1 MNTGFAHSVL
11 ILCWLASCM
20 HTALASAPKVLHINA
35 RSRIAVPGPEGQFKV
50 INTRQHW
57 NPEET
62 AIIVCDMWDRHW
74 CAGATRRVG
83 QMAPRMNAV
92 VKQARQA
99 GVLIVHAPS
108 GVLPPY
114 HDHPAYL
121 RGQTELETLD
131 LPQGIQQWC
140 QGLDSEDKTLWPI
153 NQSDGGCDDH
163 PACKQGSPWRRQI
176 DSIHIADSDLIS
188 DSGAVIWR
196 VFARRNIQN
205 VILMGVHTNMCVI
218 GRPFGLRNM
227 KRAGK
232 NVVLCRDLTDTMYNS
247 RMKPQ
252 VNHFSGTDLIVAYI
266 ERYVCPSILSTDITG
281 QAPYRFPGDKR
292 ARVVFLSAEG
302 EYGANQT
309 LPTLAHELTIKYGLS
324 CELLQG
330 LAQRKGPDRH
340 YLPNMQA
347 LAHADLVV
355 LFARRRALP
364 EAQMQQLK
372 DYLVHKKP
380 LIAIRT
386 SSHAFA
392 PRGTE
397 VLEGYAQWPDF
408 DNEVLGCDYKGYPH
422 GETRAQVA
430 PEARQHPI
438 MQGIKGPFQIRETM
452 YRSSPLGPNAQVLML
467 GQCVTGTGYD
477 TRFHINPDRPEPPQP
492 VAWTNDYHGA
502 RIFSTSMGSDQAA
515 FKQDWYRQ
523 MLVNAIFWALDRP
536 VPETRQ

>member
-1 MNTGFAHSVL
+1 MYSRLSRSAL
-11 ILCWLASCM
+11 ILCWLASCI
-20 HTALASAPKVLHINA
+20 HAALPSDAQVLHINA
-35 RSRIAVPGPEGQFKV
+35 RSHVAVPDHQGQFSV
-50 INTRQHW
+50 INARESW
-57 NPEET
+57 NPAHT
-62 AIIVCDMWDRHW
+62 AIIICDMWNQHW
-74 CAGATRRVG
+74 CVGATRRVA

-99 GVLIVHAPS
+99 GVFIVHAPS
-108 GVLPPY
+108 GVLAPY
-114 HDHPAYL
+114 KEHPAFL
-121 RGQTELETLD
+121 RGQEESASID
-131 LPQGIQQWC
+131 LPQGIQQWS
-140 QGLDSEDKTLWPI
+140 QGLASEDKTQWPI
-153 NQSDGGCDDH
+153 DQSDGGCDDH

-176 DSIHIADSDLIS
+176 ASISIADSDLIS

-196 VFARRNIQN
+196 VFARRNIEN

-227 KRAGK
+227 KGAGK

-252 VNHFSGTDLIVAYI
+252 VNHFSGTDLIVEYI
-266 ERYVCPSILSTDITG
+266 ERYVCPTILSTDITG

-302 EYGANQT
+302 EYGANRT
-309 LPTLAHELTIKYGLS
+309 LPALGHELTIKYGLS
-324 CELLQG
+324 CEVLQG
-330 LAQRKGPDRH
+330 LAQRKGPDRN

-372 DYLVHKKP
+372 AYLAQKKP

-392 PRGTE
+392 LRGAETP
-397 VLEGYAQWPDF
+397 EGYAQWPAF

-422 GETRAQVA
+422 GETRTHVV
-430 PEARQHPI
+430 PGARKHPI
-438 MQGIKGPFQIRETM
+438 MHGIKGPFQIRETM
-452 YRSSPLGPNAQVLML
+452 YRSSPLGPSCQVLML
-467 GQCVTGTGYD
+467 GQSVSGAGD
-477 TRFHINPDRPEPPQP
+477 DRRFHINPDKPEPPQP
-492 VAWTNDYHGA
+492 VAWTNDYRGA

-515 FKQDWYRQ
+515 FTQNWYRQ
-523 MLVNAIFWALDRP
+523 MLINAIFWALDRP
-536 VPETRQ
+536 VPETSR